1 MANRI
6 IEMHKL
12 RDGRLHLFKGDNS
25 RFWMCRTYIAGKYKV
40 SSTKE
45 TTFASAKRFAV
56 DWHDGIKFRWGR
68 GEDIHSHT
76 FEEAAQ
82 GMLSQQ
88 KLLTKTG
95 ERHPRHADEYK
106 KKVGGVLLPFFS
118 KIRLHKITTNK
129 IEDFKKWRIAGS
141 VGGTIVSQATIHQD
155 FVVLRK
161 ILKYAYRQEWIKK
174 IPDFPENKIKLNPRG
189 WFDKQEWEHLLKVSN
204 QRIKNARGKRVRWER
219 EQLHDF
225 CIFCVHSGLRQGE
238 LLNLTYQDVEVV
250 RDKKNRNKDFLR
262 LTVYGKTGQRRV
274 IAMMGAVRA
283 HDRLYERNSHN
294 PTDHL
299 FPKNHRDGLNELL
312 EESGLKFDRM
322 GRTRNSKSFRHTYIM
337 TRILTSGGRAD
348 VMKIARNCGVSPIVI
363 DKHYASH
370 LTPQMVEM
378 DLIHIEG
385 EMEG

>member
-174 IPDFPENKIKLNPRG
+174 IPD
-189 WFDKQEWEHLLKVSN
+189 D
-204 QRIKNARGKRVRWER
+204 
-219 EQLHDF
+219 
-225 CIFCVHSGLRQGE
+225 
-238 LLNLTYQDVEVV
+238 T
-250 RDKKNRNKDFLR
+250 
-262 LTVYGKTGQRRV
+262 
-274 IAMMGAVRA
+274 
-283 HDRLYERNSHN
+283 
-294 PTDHL
+294 
-299 FPKNHRDGLNELL
+299 
-312 EESGLKFDRM
+312 
-322 GRTRNSKSFRHTYIM
+322 
-337 TRILTSGGRAD
+337 
-348 VMKIARNCGVSPIVI
+348 
-363 DKHYASH
+363 
-370 LTPQMVEM
+370 
-378 DLIHIEG
+378 HI
-385 EMEG
+385 

>member
-1 MANRI
+1 M
-6 IEMHKL
+6 
-12 RDGRLHLFKGDNS
+12 
-25 RFWMCRTYIAGKYKV
+25 
-40 SSTKE
+40 
-45 TTFASAKRFAV
+45 
-56 DWHDGIKFRWGR
+56 
-68 GEDIHSHT
+68 
-76 FEEAAQ
+76 
-82 GMLSQQ
+82 
-88 KLLTKTG
+88 
-95 ERHPRHADEYK
+95 
-106 KKVGGVLLPFFS
+106 
-118 KIRLHKITTNK
+118 
-129 IEDFKKWRIAGS
+129 
-141 VGGTIVSQATIHQD
+141 
-155 FVVLRK
+155 
-161 ILKYAYRQEWIKK
+161 
-174 IPDFPENKIKLNPRG
+174 
-189 WFDKQEWEHLLKVSN
+189 
-204 QRIKNARGKRVRWER
+204 
-219 EQLHDF
+219 
-225 CIFCVHSGLRQGE
+225 RQGE